1 MADKS
6 GVRIRNI
13 NGRHSMT
20 DSKTPELSRRKV
32 VTTTVFGIGA
42 ATLNLSGNDG
52 AKAQGVI
59 TGTAPNSTGAP
70 MTFTHPFTTGGAAPK
85 TTVATH
91 TALKLKPQL
100 LTAEAFA
107 PFGQVLTEEGRKRLP
122 INTYGDKLD
131 LYREGFESDQPIEW
145 FIVNGRPRWNGV
157 LFLERHM
164 QLSQTFIPV
173 GGKAF
178 YTVVAAPNAVDG
190 DGFISTNELRAFLVP
205 GDAAIQIHRGT
216 WHENPMPL
224 ADNTR
229 LLVTSHA
236 NLTLA
241 HQQSPDPKLKALPL
255 DLERRWYKAG
265 GYDISLDV

>member
-1 MADKS
+1 MMTNSKS
-6 GVRIRNI
+6 
-13 NGRHSMT
+13 
-20 DSKTPELSRRKV
+20 PPLSRRELV
-32 VTTTVFGIGA
+32 IATALGVGAVALDSCDTNYVQAQTMTPGTVSNSNGA
-42 ATLNLSGNDG
+42 A
-52 AKAQGVI
+52 
-59 TGTAPNSTGAP
+59 
-70 MTFTHPFTTGGAAPK
+70 MTSPHPFTTGGAAPK

-91 TALKLKPQL
+91 TTLKLKPQT

-157 LFLERHM
+157 LFLERHK

-178 YTVVAAPNAVDG
+178 YTIVAAPSAVDA
-190 DGFISTNELRAFLVP
+190 DGFIRTDQLRAFLVP

-241 HQQSPDPKLKALPL
+241 HQQSPDPKLQTLPL

-265 GYDISLDV
+265 GYDISIDV